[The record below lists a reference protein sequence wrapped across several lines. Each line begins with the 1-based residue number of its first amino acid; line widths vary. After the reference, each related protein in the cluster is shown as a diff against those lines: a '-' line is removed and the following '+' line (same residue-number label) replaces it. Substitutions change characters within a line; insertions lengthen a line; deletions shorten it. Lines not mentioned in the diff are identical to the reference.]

1 MTGVVMKI
9 LSEFCYIKHVGGIVV
24 CKTKGIFRHKNM
36 KVITGDVVE
45 FDEPQDQEAYG
56 MITDIYDRKS
66 ELYRPQIA
74 NIDQV
79 VVISS
84 VKDPN
89 FDSYILNKY
98 LTFISYLGIKK
109 IIAFTKVDLIKRDDV
124 IFDYIDDYQ
133 KIGIEIFRINNIQPA
148 SEEWEPFNQ
157 ILVNKTSVF
166 TGQTGAEAMS
176 DQQLNEFMTLCHE
189 KGVMASL
196 ALNPGTDVAVLEK
209 WLPKLSNVLV
219 MSVEP
224 GFGGQAFQEIAV
236 DKIKTLNALRLKQNL
251 NLQIE
256 IDGGINDKT
265 IHKLNHTGI
274 DMVVAGS
281 YLFGHADLVERI
293 EVINHVE

>member
-1 MTGVVMKI
+1 MKKLIVAPSVLSADFLNLERDLAQMEAAGIQWLHYDVMDYH
-9 LSEFCYIKHVGGIVV
+9 FV
-24 CKTKGIFRHKNM
+24 
-36 KVITGDVVE
+36 
-45 FDEPQDQEAYG
+45 
-56 MITDIYDRKS
+56 
-66 ELYRPQIA
+66 
-74 NIDQV
+74 
-79 VVISS
+79 
-84 VKDPN
+84 PN
-89 FDSYILNKY
+89 
-98 LTFISYLGIKK
+98 LTFGPEILKQIKVRFNFKIDAHLMVMTKRPLAEYL
-109 IIAFTKVDLIKRDDV
+109 
-124 IFDYIDDYQ
+124 
-133 KIGIEIFRINNIQPA
+133 
-148 SEEWEPFNQ
+148 EPFIQAGVNQ
-157 ILVNKTSVF
+157 ITLHVEV
-166 TGQTGAEAMS
+166 MS

>member
-1 MTGVVMKI
+1 MKK
-9 LSEFCYIKHVGGIVV
+9 LIVV
-24 CKTKGIFRHKNM
+24 PSVLSADFLNLERNLAQMEAAGIQWLHY
-36 KVITGDVVE
+36 DVMDYHFV
-45 FDEPQDQEAYG
+45 
-56 MITDIYDRKS
+56 
-66 ELYRPQIA
+66 
-74 NIDQV
+74 
-79 VVISS
+79 
-84 VKDPN
+84 PN
-89 FDSYILNKY
+89 
-98 LTFISYLGIKK
+98 LTFGPEILKQIKARFNFKIDAHLMVMTKRPLTEYL
-109 IIAFTKVDLIKRDDV
+109 
-124 IFDYIDDYQ
+124 
-133 KIGIEIFRINNIQPA
+133 
-148 SEEWEPFNQ
+148 EPFFQAGVNQ
-157 ILVNKTSVF
+157 ITLHV
-166 TGQTGAEAMS
+166 EAMS
-176 DQQLNEFMTLCHE
+176 EQQLNEFMTLCHE

-265 IHKLNHTGI
+265 IHKLDHTGI

-281 YLFGHADLVERI
+281 YLFGHADLAERI

>member
-45 FDEPQDQEAYG
+45 FNEPQDQEAYG

-166 TGQTGAEAMS
+166 TGQTGAGKS
-176 DQQLNEFMTLCHE
+176 TTLNNLLPNVFQKTQAISKALGRGKHTTTSNELFEFNGGFIADT
-189 KGVMASL
+189 
-196 ALNPGTDVAVLEK
+196 PGFSSFELKDVTPLDVAQHYLNFNQYECKFNDCLHNVDNEK
-209 WLPKLSNVLV
+209 IC
-219 MSVEP
+219 
-224 GFGGQAFQEIAV
+224 G
-236 DKIKTLNALRLKQNL
+236 
-251 NLQIE
+251 
-256 IDGGINDKT
+256 
-265 IHKLNHTGI
+265 
-274 DMVVAGS
+274 VVAAKNKNEIPAFMYSDYVKLLLEFTNKRG
-281 YLFGHADLVERI
+281 VK
-293 EVINHVE
+293 

>member
-1 MTGVVMKI
+1 MKKLIVAPSVLSADFLNLERDLAQMEAAGIQWLHYDVMDYH
-9 LSEFCYIKHVGGIVV
+9 FV
-24 CKTKGIFRHKNM
+24 
-36 KVITGDVVE
+36 
-45 FDEPQDQEAYG
+45 
-56 MITDIYDRKS
+56 
-66 ELYRPQIA
+66 
-74 NIDQV
+74 
-79 VVISS
+79 
-84 VKDPN
+84 PN
-89 FDSYILNKY
+89 
-98 LTFISYLGIKK
+98 LTFGPEILKQIKVRFNFK
-109 IIAFTKVDLIKRDDV
+109 IDAHLMVMTK
-124 IFDYIDDYQ
+124 
-133 KIGIEIFRINNIQPA
+133 IQA
-148 SEEWEPFNQ
+148 GVNQ
-157 ILVNKTSVF
+157 ITLHV
-166 TGQTGAEAMS
+166 EAMS